1 MRVLIFSP
9 EKPYTGAESIVT
21 AKLMRAMLNHG
32 WEVEMI
38 YHETEMMYST
48 DYDVHSIKKHSY
60 GIENKK
66 LKDFIL
72 RRKGK
77 SLIFKKLTSL
87 DSFLWVL
94 RSYRLALKLRKR
106 KNFDLV
112 ISRIMPQYGHLPAL
126 LFKLTG
132 RKSKWIA
139 NWSDPLPRAKSPEPY
154 GQGPGAK
161 TRVLELLY
169 VQLVVK
175 TADHNTFPSERLMEY
190 YWRYLPGVKSKCSVL
205 PHVIIEKTDGHVWPG
220 TSDDSITL
228 THLGG
233 FGLRSPVKL
242 IVAYKKLKDQK
253 LLPGEIY
260 FRFIGPIDEYIFQ
273 LIEQNNITSDFSL
286 EGVKSYEETLEII
299 RQSDMMLVVEAPI
312 NEGIF
317 LPSKVVDYLQYSKP
331 ILAISPRNGV
341 MNDLIAHYGG
351 GIVAD
356 CTSIEDISNALLRI
370 NGDVSL
376 LKGSKGIYNTEKLK
390 SKFSEETIVENIKE
404 IYKKCNLN

>member
-1 MRVLIFSP
+1 MTSDSLVLSH
-9 EKPYTGAESIVT
+9 
-21 AKLMRAMLNHG
+21 R
-32 WEVEMI
+32 
-38 YHETEMMYST
+38 
-48 DYDVHSIKKHSY
+48 
-60 GIENKK
+60 
-66 LKDFIL
+66 
-72 RRKGK
+72 
-77 SLIFKKLTSL
+77 
-87 DSFLWVL
+87 
-94 RSYRLALKLRKR
+94 LKLRKR

-242 IVAYKKLKDQK
+242 SLHTKTKDQK
-253 LLPGEIY
+253 LLPGEIL

-273 LIEQNNITSDFSL
+273 MSRTTSPDF
-286 EGVKSYEETLEII
+286 
-299 RQSDMMLVVEAPI
+299 
-312 NEGIF
+312 F
-317 LPSKVVDYLQYSKP
+317 W
-331 ILAISPRNGV
+331 
-341 MNDLIAHYGG
+341 
-351 GIVAD
+351 
-356 CTSIEDISNALLRI
+356 
-370 NGDVSL
+370 
-376 LKGSKGIYNTEKLK
+376 KGSNHMRNT
-390 SKFSEETIVENIKE
+390 
-404 IYKKCNLN
+404 